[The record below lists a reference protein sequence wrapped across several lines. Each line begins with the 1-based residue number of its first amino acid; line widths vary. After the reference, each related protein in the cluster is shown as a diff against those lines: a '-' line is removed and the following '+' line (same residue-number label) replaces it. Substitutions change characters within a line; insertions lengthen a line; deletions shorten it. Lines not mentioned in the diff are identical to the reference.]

1 MNTVLPRTIGR
12 RYVLLDGSKVSLAG
26 LTAKESIFLKDLL
39 RMARKDEDYF
49 DIYARACGPGSI
61 ALRGHSGLTRA
72 LAETPLYL
80 AARDLATRAGI
91 QQHLILAPEHE
102 ARRHQLPTDGS
113 TVSVTQA
120 AEILGISRAAVHKA
134 IQGGKIRSQ
143 RIGNV
148 ILADRMSVLEYGERP
163 AKPRATRRPARH
175 GHRTE
180 TPPLPVATKGRA

>member
-12 RYVLLDGSKVSLAG
+12 SYALLDGTKVSLAG
-26 LTAKESIFLKDLL
+26 LTAQESTFLKNLL

-49 DIYARACGPGSI
+49 DIYAKACGPASI
-61 ALRGHSGLTRA
+61 ALRGHSGLTPE
-72 LAETPLYL
+72 LARTPLYQ

-102 ARRHQLPTDGS
+102 ARRPEVPTDGS

-134 IQGGKIRSQ
+134 VKAGKIKSL

-148 ILADRMSVLEYGERP
+148 ILVDRQSVLDYGRRPAP
-163 AKPRATRRPARH
+163 AKPTKRTTRH

-180 TPPLPVATKGRA
+180 TPPLPVAAKGRS